1 LKKTHILIVEDDI
14 ESAMYLKEYLEEC
27 SFMVDVFNTATDAIF
42 HIKFKQ
48 YALVLLDLNLPDFEG
63 FEILKFL
70 NNDNYSIPVIV
81 LSGYSDIDIK
91 LKAFKFGAK
100 DYIVKPVDPNELE
113 ARIWVQLGNATKVK
127 TLSDKKPFEIINNEI
142 YYKKQLLKLTR
153 IEFKLFSILI
163 ENPNKIVSRDE
174 LSSVL
179 SSRSRGRTLDGHIKN
194 IRKKL
199 SMIEGIPK
207 DIISTEYGIGY
218 KLIV

>member
-1 LKKTHILIVEDDI
+1 MKKIHILIVEDDI

-27 SFMVDVFNTATDAIF
+27 SFVIDVFNTATDAIF

-48 YALVLLDLNLPDFEG
+48 YGLVLLDLNLPDFEG

-81 LSGYSDIDIK
+81 LSGYADVEMK

-100 DYIVKPVDPNELE
+100 DYIVKPVDPSELE
-113 ARIWVQLGNATKVK
+113 ARIWVHLGNSSKVK
-127 TLSDKKPFEIINNEI
+127 TLVDRKPFKIIENEI
-142 YYKKQLLKLTR
+142 YYKNQILKLTR
-153 IEFKLFSILI
+153 IEFKLLSLLI
-163 ENPNKIVSRDE
+163 DNQDKIVTREE
-174 LSSVL
+174 LAEML
-179 SSRSRGRTLDGHIKN
+179 SSRSSERSLDGHIKN

-199 SMIEGIPK
+199 SELSNTPK

-218 KLIV
+218 KLST